1 MGTKF
6 LEWLNT
12 KFKLNKPNHGIA
24 YATDVAFVCGS
35 VNLSCSG
42 FNNIGGED
50 KSMYQSIYTIVDK
63 GRGEAVVEAA
73 TKAGAGGATIVGARG
88 SGIHETGRLFNMDIE
103 PEKEV
108 VIIILKSEIAE
119 RVVSSIRDELDM
131 INRETAL
138 FLFRIYFRF
147 TV

>member
-1 MGTKF
+1 
-6 LEWLNT
+6 
-12 KFKLNKPNHGIA
+12 
-24 YATDVAFVCGS
+24 
-35 VNLSCSG
+35 
-42 FNNIGGED
+42 
-50 KSMYQSIYTIVDK
+50 MYQSIYTIVDK